1 MLHVTNGDAA
11 REAIEGAGLAERA
24 IAWRDVL
31 YEGPVPA
38 AGDLADIRADFLARA
53 GWADYEETR
62 AEIELR
68 GAALAAADEVCLWF
82 EADLYDQLQLV
93 QALAE
98 LPAETPAWL
107 VQVETLAGVD
117 PYPLYPTRSRVGDG
131 RRDLARRTWEA
142 FRSPDPR
149 ELERIAGRPDRELPF
164 LPAALRRFFEE
175 YPWSSDGL
183 ARSERQILA
192 AVAAGARG
200 RKAIFLAQQA
210 MEERPFLGD
219 VVVWRRLEEL
229 GPLLLRRGGLTAL
242 GRDVLAGRADWI
254 EARGGIDRWL
264 GGVHLVGDDAQWRWD
279 GAAGA
284 LVRRL

>member
-11 REAIEGAGLAERA
+11 RGAIERAGLAERA

-31 YEGPVPA
+31 HEGPVPA
-38 AGDLADIRADFLARA
+38 AGDLPDIRADFVARA

-62 AEIELR
+62 AELELR
-68 GAALAAADEVCLWF
+68 GAAVAAADEVCLWF
-82 EADLYDQLQLV
+82 GATLSDQLQLV

-117 PYPLYPTRSRVGDG
+117 PYPLYATRARIGDAQ
-131 RRDLARRTWEA
+131 RDLARRAWSA

-149 ELERIAGRPDRELPF
+149 ELGQIAGRPGRELPY
-164 LPAALRRFFEE
+164 LSAALRRFLEE

-210 MEERPFLGD
+210 FEERPFLGEA
-219 VVVWRRLEEL
+219 VVRRRLEEL
-229 GPLLLRRGGLTAL
+229 APLLRRGGLSAL

-254 EARGGIDRWL
+254 EVRGGIDRWL

-279 GAAGA
+279 GTAGA
-284 LVRRL
+284 LVRTL